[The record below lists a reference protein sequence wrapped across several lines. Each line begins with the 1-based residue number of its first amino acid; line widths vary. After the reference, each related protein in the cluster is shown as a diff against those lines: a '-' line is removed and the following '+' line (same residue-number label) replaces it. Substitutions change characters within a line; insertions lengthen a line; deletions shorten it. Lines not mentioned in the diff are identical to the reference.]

1 MTRHLPAL
9 FGATAALFA
18 AAPAW
23 ANAAGQGYGS
33 HMGGGW
39 GWGHFIFGPLM
50 MIVVVGAIVALVVLL
65 VRWIG
70 GPGSSHSG
78 GHAPQP
84 AGRARDLLDETY
96 ARGEIERDDYL
107 QRKKDLG

>member
-9 FGATAALFA
+9 FGATTALLA

-23 ANAAGQGYGS
+23 ANGAGQGFGP
-33 HMGGGW
+33 HMGDGW

-70 GPGSSHSG
+70 G

-84 AGRARDLLDETY
+84 AGGARALLDETY